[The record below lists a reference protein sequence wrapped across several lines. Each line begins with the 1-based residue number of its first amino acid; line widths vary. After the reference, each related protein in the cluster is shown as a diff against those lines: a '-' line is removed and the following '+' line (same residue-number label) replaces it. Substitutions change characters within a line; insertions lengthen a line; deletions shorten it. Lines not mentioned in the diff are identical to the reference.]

1 MTTSESTVGLRAAPR
16 ADVACCAP
24 APGVAV
30 DADAVHGLARRFKAL
45 ADPTRV
51 QLLSIVAAHEGH
63 EACVCDLTDPV
74 GLSQPTVSHH
84 LKILVDAGL
93 LHREQRGRWAYYS
106 LVPGAVPRLAGS
118 LAELAREGT

>member
-1 MTTSESTVGLRAAPR
+1 TGAG
-16 ADVACCAP
+16 CCSPAP
-24 APGVAV
+24 APAV
-30 DADAVHGLARRFKAL
+30 DADAARDLSRRLKAL

-93 LHREQRGRWAYYS
+93 LDREQRGRWAYYS
-106 LVPGAVPRLAGS
+106 LVPGAVPQLAAALGGLS
-118 LAELAREGT
+118 GEPATTA